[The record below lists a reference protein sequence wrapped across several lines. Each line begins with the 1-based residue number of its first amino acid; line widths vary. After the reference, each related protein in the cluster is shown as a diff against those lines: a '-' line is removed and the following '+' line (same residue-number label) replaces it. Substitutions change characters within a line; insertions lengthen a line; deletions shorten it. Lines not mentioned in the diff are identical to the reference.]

1 MSAERYITEELKEIE
16 VKIINANSSILELE
30 MNLFEE
36 LVKSLKTFISTLQKT
51 LLYYPQSIAFYHL
64 R

>member
-36 LVKSLKTFISTLQKT
+36 LVKSLRHLFQPFKKT